1 MVYAYDNWVQLPTR
15 DLYDTQVMAM
25 AINAAKDMY
34 EKGQQEM
41 KDFRKEYGDFMTPIA
56 ADQAWYDQNVTGKIR
71 DTINALYA
79 QGIDPLRNA
88 QGRAMISQA
97 INNMDYGSIAKL
109 KMSSENAREYLKNK
123 AALEAQGKYSADL
136 EERFLGYNLAGWDT
150 VKNGAW
156 NRVSPTQMKSL
167 KELTEQ
173 LYNSRTARDLTEE
186 DLKAAG
192 IPYDSRYQYSGYLDS
207 DILNTA
213 KGFTPGWND
222 SVYSEYYRDLARRQL
237 IRSGIKDPTA
247 AQVETVLQ
255 RNIADANQEWLINPT
270 KHADQFAVT
279 EQQFQNSLEL
289 QKNNQAFQK
298 AMQEDSQQFQIDM
311 ARQAA
316 KDKLD
321 QIRARY
327 GGNTSNGGKGDTNS
341 SNYSL
346 TESIHHD
353 MLFQGLRNS
362 GIPIIELTTDKN
374 GNVVPKLDKDGK
386 PMYKNP
392 DRATWEELEY
402 AANHVNGGYVWSQQ
416 QFFKEK
422 SKQLSPQK
430 MEQAMK
436 NRYGARITGIQAA
449 AMLKR
454 QPQKD
459 GGFIISSK
467 EAQLLRGTR
476 GITADA
482 IGSTYKMTISDR
494 LDEIYNKINKTI
506 TEANLN
512 SAEIK
517 FNISDTGNN
526 AMQIS
531 ERYNHGRL
539 ETYVNGSVTIV
550 GKDQNGKEITKVVS
564 TNAWFPLGLN
574 SENVAGNTSRLPNV
588 SLSGANQSAYSSID
602 ANYLK
607 QIGQQQK
614 ANIGL
619 FANSALPSMFD
630 VNNMNIDDY
639 LEYLELNQ

>member
-1 MVYAYDNWVQLPTR
+1 MVYANDQWIQLPTR
-15 DLYDTQVMAM
+15 DLYDTQIMAM
-25 AINAAKDMY
+25 AINAARDMY

-41 KDFRKEYGDFMTPIA
+41 KDFQKAYGDFLTPIG
-56 ADQAWYDQNVTGKIR
+56 ADQDWWNQNVTGRVR
-71 DTINALYA
+71 DAVNALYA

-88 QGRAMISQA
+88 QGRAMISQL
-97 INNMDYGSIAKL
+97 INNMPYGDIAKL
-109 KMSSENAREYLKNK
+109 RTSAENAKEYLKNK

-136 EERFLGYNLAGWDT
+136 EERFLGYDISNWDT
-150 VKNGAW
+150 TKNGAW

-192 IPYDSRYQYSGYLDS
+192 IPYDKRYQYSGYLDS

-213 KGFTPGWND
+213 RGFTPGWND
-222 SVYSEYYRDLARRQL
+222 SVYSEYYRDLAKKQL
-237 IRSGIKDPTA
+237 QLQGIKDPTA
-247 AQVETVLQ
+247 AQVEATLQ

-270 KHADQFAVT
+270 KRADQFAVA
-279 EQQFQNSLEL
+279 EQQFQNSLAL
-289 QKNNQAFQK
+289 QRNNQAFQK
-298 AMQEDSQQFQIDM
+298 AMQEDAQQFQADM

-327 GGNTSNGGKGDTNS
+327 GGKTSNGGKGDVNS
-341 SNYSL
+341 QNYSL

-362 GIPIIELTTDKN
+362 GIPIVELTTDKN
-374 GNVVPKLDKDGK
+374 GNVIPKLDKDGK
-386 PMYKNP
+386 PVYKNP
-392 DRATWEELEY
+392 DKATWDELEY

-422 SKQLSPQK
+422 SKQFAPQK

-436 NRYGARITGIQAA
+436 DRYGARITGIQAA

-459 GGFIISSK
+459 GGFIISPK
-467 EAQLLRGTR
+467 EAQLLRGTK

-482 IGSTYKMTISDR
+482 IGSTYKLTA
-494 LDEIYNKINKTI
+494 DERRDEVYNKIM
-506 TEANLN
+506 TEINSLN

-539 ETYVNGSVTIV
+539 ETYVNGSITVV
-550 GKDQNGKEITKVVS
+550 GKDSNGKEVTKIIT

-574 SENVAGNTSRLPNV
+574 SENVAGNTSKLPNV

-607 QIGQQQK
+607 QLGQQQK
-614 ANIGL
+614 TNIGL
-619 FANSALPSMFD
+619 FANSSLPMMLD
-630 VNNMNIDDY
+630 ANNMDIEDY